1 MFFLG
6 IKRFTERTSKSVGK
20 GGNCARALS
29 HATIFPVTKRVSEQT
44 LSQVTVNN
52 NSPIQ
57 DYVHPDDQTQPT
69 FEMTPGFKPFTEPT
83 LFQKERSV
91 NLLMTNQY
99 ISLREKNV

>member
-1 MFFLG
+1 MFFLR
-6 IKRFTERTSKSVGK
+6 IMRITERTSKSVGK
-20 GGNCARALS
+20 RGNCARALS
-29 HATIFPVTKRVSEQT
+29 RATIFPVTKRVSEPT

-57 DYVHPDDQTQPT
+57 DYVLPDDHTQPT

-91 NLLMTNQY
+91 NLLMANQY
-99 ISLREKNV
+99 TL